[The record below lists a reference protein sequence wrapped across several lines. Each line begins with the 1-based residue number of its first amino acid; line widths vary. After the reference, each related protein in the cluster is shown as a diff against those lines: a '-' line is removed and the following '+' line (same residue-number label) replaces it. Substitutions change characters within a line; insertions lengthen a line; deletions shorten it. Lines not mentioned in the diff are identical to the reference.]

1 MHVAREKTSEDDNT
15 EFLKSVTEQNV
26 LLQLQHLK
34 THPLVA
40 AGIAAGRIR
49 LHGWIYDIE
58 HGEILAYDEKED
70 AFAPLAET
78 LKADAAA
85 A

>member
-1 MHVAREKTSEDDNT
+1 M
-15 EFLKSVTEQNV
+15 TEQNV

-40 AGIAAGRIR
+40 AGVAAGRIR

-58 HGEILAYDEKED
+58 HGEVLAYDAEKD
-70 AFAPLAET
+70 AFVALSET
-78 LKADAAA
+78 LKSDAAA